1 MKGSNRKPQAQW
13 VGLLLLLALLGGVEG
28 FAQTTTSQSHVRP
41 QRQIVISLIDRKL
54 AVLEDGNVIRIFP
67 IAVGASSSPSPA
79 GEFEIVNRVSKPTYY
94 HAGEVVPPGR
104 NNPIGTRWVGLSKKG
119 YGIHGTNA
127 PRSIGKAASHGCVRL
142 RNRDM
147 ERLFVM
153 VRTGDRVEIHGER
166 DQQIAQ
172 IFAGETETMA
182 TTLAQVQSGTSA
194 ADAGQ

>member
-172 IFAGETETMA
+172 IFAGETETRA

-194 ADAGQ
+194 ADGGQ